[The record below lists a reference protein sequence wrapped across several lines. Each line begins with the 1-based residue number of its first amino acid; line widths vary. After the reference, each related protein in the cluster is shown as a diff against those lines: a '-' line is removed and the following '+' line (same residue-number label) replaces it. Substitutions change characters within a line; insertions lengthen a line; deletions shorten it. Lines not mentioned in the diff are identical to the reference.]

1 MDSSGVSL
9 EIVQPSTLILSDLLK
24 TLIKDSDLI
33 NKIQI
38 DANIL
43 SIINMIIQNH
53 PEVLNNIS
61 NDISIIIS
69 DGNIN
74 IADIPQIILLI
85 KDSYNLVGSAKNL
98 KITKKNIIDFIK
110 YTMIILIESDFIKCD
125 NKDLIISLI
134 NLSINLLESE
144 VNLDKKII
152 CKCF

>member
-1 MDSSGVSL
+1 MDSSGVTL
-9 EIVQPSTLILSDLLK
+9 EIVEPSTLILSDLLK
-24 TLIKDSDLI
+24 TLIKDTDLI

-38 DANIL
+38 DTNIL

-74 IADIPQIILLI
+74 MADIPQIILLI

-110 YTMIILIESDFIKCD
+110 YTMIILIESNFIKCD